1 MSDDA
6 RPRISVTIA
15 APVDVVWDALRS
27 KDKIR
32 NWMGWDYEGLH
43 DEIDLIFFTDT
54 VEYASARTLRLHGG
68 DEFRLEPYGAG
79 TRVTLTRGPC
89 GDNPDLDA
97 YYDDVTEG
105 WVTFLQQLKFAVE
118 RHPGAVRRTL
128 SFVSGNDNAVHLI
141 DALHLADIT
150 AGSAFQRNLLGED
163 VAGDMWFSSGPQ
175 LGITVDA
182 WGDGLLIVSSAD
194 PSPSKPNGAAMAVLS
209 TYGLDDAQLAELD
222 SRWRPWWTERF
233 PGGE

>member
-1 MSDDA
+1 MSDNA
-6 RPRISVTIA
+6 RPRIEVTIA

-32 NWMGWDYEGLH
+32 HWMGWDYEGLPG
-43 DEIDLIFFTDT
+43 EIDLIFFTGT
-54 VEYASARTLRLHGG
+54 VENASARTLTLHGG
-68 DEFRLEPYGAG
+68 DEFRLEPHGEG
-79 TRVTLTRGPC
+79 TRVTLTRVPR
-89 GDNPDLDA
+89 GDNPDRDA

-128 SFVSGNDNAVHLI
+128 SFVGGNDNAVHLI
-141 DALHLADIT
+141 DALDLADIA
-150 AGSAFQRNLLGED
+150 AGTPFQRNLLGED
-163 VAGDMWFSSGPQ
+163 VAGDMWFRSDHQ

-182 WGDGLLIVSSAD
+182 WGNGLLIVSSAD
-194 PSPSKPNGAAMAVLS
+194 PSPSKPNGVAMAILS
-209 TYGLDDAQLAELD
+209 TYDLDDAQLAELD

-233 PGGE
+233 PGGA